1 MSSSYVR
8 NKVRQWCAA
17 AAASTGIPF
26 HDTVNVSVNPTD
38 PVWFTVA
45 FVSESHE
52 GTFCKPDFIENGFIS
67 VVFFALPGTGDTAC
81 INAVEAVIPVLF
93 ANLDPKLALINYD
106 PVDEDSLGS
115 ADKDYRMSVSVNYRL
130 SL

>member
-1 MSSSYVR
+1 MSASYVR

-81 INAVEAVIPVLF
+81 ITAVEAVIPVLF
-93 ANLDPKLALINYD
+93 ANLDLKLALINYD

-115 ADKDYRMSVSVNYRL
+115 ADKDYRMSVSINYRL

>member
-8 NKVRQWCAA
+8 SKVRQWCVA

-52 GTFCKPDFIENGFIS
+52 GTF
-67 VVFFALPGTGDTAC
+67 
-81 INAVEAVIPVLF
+81 
-93 ANLDPKLALINYD
+93 
-106 PVDEDSLGS
+106 
-115 ADKDYRMSVSVNYRL
+115 
-130 SL
+130 